1 MSQLCRDVQGYTWA
15 RIPSADIVYLPSAA
29 GLIPC
34 PTAPTM
40 IASTA
45 IKAPE
50 SILGVD
56 MEMTSGN
63 LGRALL

>member
-1 MSQLCRDVQGYTWA
+1 
-15 RIPSADIVYLPSAA
+15 
-29 GLIPC
+29 
-34 PTAPTM
+34 M